1 MEQKPEIIIY
11 RTPQGNTKIDV
22 RLINETVW
30 LTQQQMADLFQ
41 TTKQNI
47 GFHLIN
53 IYAEGELD
61 ESATVKDFL
70 TVQIEGKRKVKR
82 LIAHYNL
89 DAIISLGYRI
99 KSHVATQFR
108 IWATQQLKEFIIK
121 GFVLDDERL
130 KQARNN
136 YFDDLLERIRD
147 IRSSEKMFYRKV
159 CDIYATSVDYDTDY
173 PETLEFFATVQN
185 KFHYAIHGHTAAEVL
200 LHRADATK
208 FNMGLTNCPGES
220 IRKEDTEVVIN
231 FLSTKQPKSYL
242 QVVSYWISFVILFEF
257 A

>member
-47 GFHLIN
+47 SFHLIN

-82 LIAHYNL
+82 L
-89 DAIISLGYRI
+89 
-99 KSHVATQFR
+99 K
-108 IWATQQLKEFIIK
+108 
-121 GFVLDDERL
+121 
-130 KQARNN
+130 
-136 YFDDLLERIRD
+136 
-147 IRSSEKMFYRKV
+147 
-159 CDIYATSVDYDTDY
+159 
-173 PETLEFFATVQN
+173 FF
-185 KFHYAIHGHTAAEVL
+185 
-200 LHRADATK
+200 
-208 FNMGLTNCPGES
+208 
-220 IRKEDTEVVIN
+220 
-231 FLSTKQPKSYL
+231 
-242 QVVSYWISFVILFEF
+242 
-257 A
+257 